1 MTLFTGKDIEEATK
15 QGLASLG
22 VTREAAEI
30 TVIEAGGRSFFG
42 LKRVQAQVEI
52 NLKEQQIVEQVTTT
66 TTVATTQTVSRTVAP
81 EATLPEEDDEVQ
93 LRARQSKN
101 QVKWDHAA
109 DAVMNYLADALGA
122 LQIEGSLDAEWSH
135 NTMDIQFETPTE
147 GLLIGKHGKTLNSL
161 QTLAENVLA
170 QNGIRHPQLMLNV
183 GTYREKRA
191 ETLERLA
198 YRTADDVVSLGQTVT
213 LEPMPAYERKVIHA
227 ALAED
232 EDVYTESI
240 GKEPHRG
247 ILVGLRSLA
256 DETTAE

>member
-1 MTLFTGKDIEEATK
+1 MTLFTGKNIEDATA

-22 VTREAAEI
+22 VTREAVEVTI
-30 TVIEAGGRSFFG
+30 VEAGGRSFFG
-42 LKRVQAQVEI
+42 LKRTQAQVEI
-52 NLKEQQIVEQVTTT
+52 NLKEQQVIQQVTTET
-66 TTVATTQTVSRTVAP
+66 TAVITEPQTASVT
-81 EATLPEEDDEVQ
+81 EDDEVQ
-93 LRARQSKN
+93 LRVRQSKN
-101 QVKWDHAA
+101 QVKWDRAA
-109 DAVMNYLADALGA
+109 DATMNYLADALGA
-122 LQIEGSLDAEWSH
+122 LEIEGSLDAEWGH
-135 NTMDIQFETPTE
+135 NTMNIQFETPTE

-161 QTLAENVLA
+161 QALAEIVLA

-213 LEPMPAYERKVIHA
+213 LEPMPPYERKVIHA

-247 ILVGLRSLA
+247 ILVGLRSQNG
-256 DETTAE
+256 DEVE